1 MARKPPHK
9 PSDAKAK
16 AGKAAHAPEALGKKH
31 GRGQSAA
38 TVYSVLRR
46 EILELEIEPG
56 TLLDETD
63 LAARFSLSRSPV
75 REALIRLS
83 AEGLVKTLRNRSSIV
98 APFDVAA
105 LPSFLDA
112 VTLLYRL
119 TARLAASNRTPNQL
133 AKIKQLQIDHGKAAH
148 SGDILQAIALNE
160 AFHLSIAEASG
171 NTFFVAWMKQLLDH
185 GQRVLRLYFHSLGDH
200 LDDNVLE
207 DHLEIVRAIEA
218 RDADSAEAAARR
230 DAEII
235 SQQMTTWFAAR
246 QLDKVTI

>member
-1 MARKPPHK
+1 MA
-9 PSDAKAK
+9 AKAK
-16 AGKAAHAPEALGKKH
+16 SDANGNAIRVNQKH

-38 TVYSVLRR
+38 TVYAALRR

-63 LAARFSLSRSPV
+63 LANRFSLSRSPV

-119 TARLAASNRTPNQL
+119 TARQAANSRTPNQL
-133 AKIKQLQIDHGKAAH
+133 AKIKQLQIDHGQAAH
-148 SGDILQAIALNE
+148 GGDVLQAISLNE
-160 AFHLSIAEASG
+160 AFHLAIAEATG
-171 NTFFVAWMKQLLDH
+171 NSFFVTWMKQLLDH

-200 LDDNVLE
+200 LSDNVLE

-218 RDADSAEAAARR
+218 RDGDAAEAAARR

-235 SQQMTTWFAAR
+235 SQQMTAWFASRPSDQIA
-246 QLDKVTI
+246 I